1 MNATERYSD
10 YEYLAFRRDGHV
22 LTVELNRP
30 DDYNAIHIPLHSE
43 LARVFAEIR
52 TDDDVRAVV
61 LTGRGKAFSAGG
73 NVLKGPR
80 PGAGPVL
87 DAFFKDARKIIT
99 DLLEVPQPVI
109 AAINGPAVGLGA
121 TLALL
126 CDITLMSRTAVI
138 SDPHVTVGVVAGD
151 GGLIAWP
158 WLVGMARAKEYL
170 LTGDKLTAAEAE
182 RIGLVNRVVEP
193 ERLLDEAQALAARL
207 AGGTVRAI
215 QGTKQALNRIWLD
228 TANLTLDAALAT
240 EKECFASGDHQ
251 LAVDAFRKAHAEA
264 KAAKEAK
271 AAEEAKAAQA
281 DGSAEALTEAS
292 A

>member
-1 MNATERYSD
+1 MNGIARYSS
-10 YEYLAFRRDGHV
+10 YEYLTFHRDGHV
-22 LTVELNRP
+22 LTVEFNRP
-30 DDYNAIHIPLHSE
+30 DEYNAIHIPMHSE

-52 TDDDVRAVV
+52 RDDDVRAVV

-80 PGAGPVL
+80 PTAGPAL
-87 DAFFKDARKIIT
+87 DAFFKDARKIVT

-126 CDITLMSRTAVI
+126 CDITLMSRTAII

-158 WLVGMARAKEYL
+158 WLIGMARAKEYL
-170 LTGDKLTAAEAE
+170 LTGDKLTAVEAE

-193 ERLLDEAQALAARL
+193 EQLLEEAGTLAARL
-207 AGGTVRAI
+207 AGGTVRAV

-240 EKECFASGDHQ
+240 EKECFASGDHA

-264 KAAKEAK
+264 KAAKAV
-271 AAEEAKAAQA
+271 A
-281 DGSAEALTEAS
+281 EAS